1 MFKKSDANL
10 CLIENFLCTILKFRA
25 HISVSCCDCLAA
37 LKRRVTTRLRDKG
50 MMQSWMLDVDRLPET
65 NYEVLVVDLDCTDSV
80 ELMQKVQSSVTLIRE
95 RESWY
100 GNCYDRSQFA
110 AL

>member
-1 MFKKSDANL
+1 M
-10 CLIENFLCTILKFRA
+10 I
-25 HISVSCCDCLAA
+25 AA

-65 NYEVLVVDLDCTDSV
+65 NYEVLVIDLDCTHSV

-95 RESWY
+95 RER
-100 GNCYDRSQFA
+100 G
-110 AL
+110 LV

>member
-1 MFKKSDANL
+1 MS
-10 CLIENFLCTILKFRA
+10 IYRQR
-25 HISVSCCDCLAA
+25 VSCCDCLAA

-95 RESWY
+95 RE
-100 GNCYDRSQFA
+100 
-110 AL
+110 LVE